1 MTRQQQLHLL
11 LRRLEQ
17 ELQALQLWQQHAP
30 GSDALSSSEPFC
42 VDTLA
47 FSEWLQWIMI
57 PRFDAMIQQ
66 QHALPGNSDIAAMAE
81 EALKGINA
89 DTAVLL
95 DLIRQIDSTLR
106 LVH

>member
-1 MTRQQQLHLL
+1 VTRQQQLNLL
-11 LRRLEQ
+11 LRQLEQ
-17 ELQALQLWQQHAP
+17 ELQALQLWQQSAP
-30 GSDALSSSEPFC
+30 GAEALNSIEPFC
-42 VDTLA
+42 IDTLT

-81 EALKGINA
+81 EAFKGLNA
-89 DTAVLL
+89 DTTALL

>member
-1 MTRQQQLHLL
+1 MTRPQQLNLL
-11 LRRLEQ
+11 LRQLEQ
-17 ELQALQLWQQHAP
+17 ELQTLQLWQQNAP
-30 GSDALSSSEPFC
+30 SSEALNSIEPFC
-42 VDTLA
+42 VDSLA
-47 FSEWLQWIMI
+47 FSEWLQWVMI

-66 QHALPGNSDIAAMAE
+66 QRTLPGNSDIAAMAE
-81 EALKGINA
+81 EAFKGINA